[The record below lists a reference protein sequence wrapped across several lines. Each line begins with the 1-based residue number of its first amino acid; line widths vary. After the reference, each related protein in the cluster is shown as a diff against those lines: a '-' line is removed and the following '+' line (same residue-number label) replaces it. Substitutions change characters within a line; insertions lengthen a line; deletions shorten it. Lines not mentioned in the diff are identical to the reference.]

1 MRVSIPAER
10 LLKEFVLKGKPSTVT
25 IDEDNCLI
33 VRYWQKQASS
43 KITEMFCGSV
53 ACMKG
58 LKNAYTFWL
67 ESLKKRGHS
76 EDLSIDGRKVL

>member
-10 LLKEFVLKGKPSTVT
+10 LLKEQESLPL
-25 IDEDNCLI
+25 LI
-33 VRYWQKQASS
+33 LTGRITSLVCSLLPEQASS
-43 KITEMFCGSV
+43 NITVMFCGSV
-53 ACMKG
+53 ACMEG
-58 LKNAYTFWL
+58 VKNAYTFWV